1 MKRKK
6 STTKTQTTT
15 VLETLAGAAARL
27 KAARAERIKL
37 AAAYQRATE
46 AEAESERAYGA
57 ARAAVSEAFP
67 VHTAGI

>member
-1 MKRKK
+1 MKQNKNKAK
-6 STTKTQTTT
+6 SPT

-27 KAARAERIKL
+27 KTARAERIKL
-37 AAAYQRATE
+37 AALLQRAAE